1 MGILS
6 KRISV
11 QFEPKL
17 ADKIK
22 ALAKK
27 ERTSAPAIIRRIV
40 GIHFDKVK

>member
-11 QFEPKL
+11 QLDPKL

-22 ALAKK
+22 ALARK
-27 ERTSAPAIIRRIV
+27 ERTTAPAIIRRIV
-40 GIHFDKVK
+40 GIHFDKGK